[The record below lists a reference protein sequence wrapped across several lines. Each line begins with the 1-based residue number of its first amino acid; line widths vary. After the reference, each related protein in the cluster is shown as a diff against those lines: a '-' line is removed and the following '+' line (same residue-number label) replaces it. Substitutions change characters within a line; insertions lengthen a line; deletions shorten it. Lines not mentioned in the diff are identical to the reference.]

1 MVTKWLAGGQK
12 MRFSL
17 YYLLCSRL
25 AHMVTKWL
33 PGGQKMIENYYITRN
48 NMIENFLVVL
58 IKVKQQQTIHVAM
71 ASSYKPTIEHVH

>member
-1 MVTKWLAGGQK
+1 
-12 MRFSL
+12 
-17 YYLLCSRL
+17 
-25 AHMVTKWL
+25 MVTKWL

-71 ASSYKPTIEHVH
+71 ASGYKPTIEHVH